1 MPRINLRTPAVYRN
15 KLIHVHHTQTPWK
28 HGHLN
33 NLCFVSKSLPSPFKI
48 TLKNKRLSAVVINWI
63 EMMMP
68 LSLLGSF
75 AEVVSK
81 PPRHCPSCV
90 KRCRCAY
97 TGGTWLLRCCQ
108 LLLHACFYTPSPFPT
123 ISFKTEPVSLWYH
136 LVFCQWVATINKIF
150 FISKMFS

>member
-1 MPRINLRTPAVYRN
+1 MPLINLRTPAVHRN
-15 KLIHVHHTQTPWK
+15 KWIHVHHTQTPWT

-33 NLCFVSKSLPSPFKI
+33 DLLFFSKSLPSPFKI

-68 LSLLGSF
+68 LSLLKSF
-75 AEVVSK
+75 AGVVSK

-108 LLLHACFYTPSPFPT
+108 LLLHLF
-123 ISFKTEPVSLWYH
+123 L
-136 LVFCQWVATINKIF
+136 ATCNKRAPDCSGASQCLLPHPQPLSYF
-150 FISKMFS
+150 FFQNRAS